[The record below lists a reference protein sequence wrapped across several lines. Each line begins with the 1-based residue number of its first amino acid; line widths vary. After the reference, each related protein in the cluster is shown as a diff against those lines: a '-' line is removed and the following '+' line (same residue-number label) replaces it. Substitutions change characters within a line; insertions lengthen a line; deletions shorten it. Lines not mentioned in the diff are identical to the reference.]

1 MYYGNMII
9 SAMNDVTITWWIV
22 ISALALLAVKMVD
35 DNSKRKKRS
44 QNFRSPP
51 GPKGYPILGIFP
63 SLIRKPA
70 HIVFGEWSKKYG
82 NVYQFTLGAG
92 TSVVLGDTATVRLAM
107 LGKSPD
113 FDSRCQWRYC
123 FNKMFRGL
131 SVLPY
136 SFKWVNTRRRTLTIL
151 RNIGMGRSLM
161 EGKIHEETQCL
172 LKCMLDSSQ
181 DGKVNFEPRD
191 MLRRA
196 PMNTIWSILFGKRYD
211 YSNPYL
217 LYVMNTVVWLVDFL
231 AKASVFDVLPSSLRH
246 LAGFSL
252 ETFHNKLETLHAF
265 MTERVDD
272 HAKSYESDV
281 TRDFVD
287 AWIKAKKEDKLKIQ
301 DSEDSNDISSLPDVI
316 QDLIVAGAHSTGIV
330 FNWAVL
336 LLVLNKKEQDLCY
349 REIMDNVGPTRE
361 ISMSDRSKLRR
372 VDAVMHE
379 CMRIGTVLPLVAHAT
394 ARDTTI
400 HGYNIKAGTEVIYNN
415 WFINRNE
422 KVFPDAEKFNPD
434 RWIKKDGS
442 FRKELLQHFF
452 PFGIGKRSCAGESLA
467 RANLFIVVATLLQ
480 RVELLPPDET
490 ASPEMLPEV
499 KHQFGLLAECK
510 PFLMR
515 VRCRPTFVPSQ

>member
-1 MYYGNMII
+1 
-9 SAMNDVTITWWIV
+9 MNDVTITWWIV

-231 AKASVFDVLPSSLRH
+231 AKASVFDVLPSSLR
-246 LAGFSL
+246 
-252 ETFHNKLETLHAF
+252 
-265 MTERVDD
+265 
-272 HAKSYESDV
+272 
-281 TRDFVD
+281 
-287 AWIKAKKEDKLKIQ
+287 
-301 DSEDSNDISSLPDVI
+301 
-316 QDLIVAGAHSTGIV
+316 
-330 FNWAVL
+330 
-336 LLVLNKKEQDLCY
+336 
-349 REIMDNVGPTRE
+349 
-361 ISMSDRSKLRR
+361 
-372 VDAVMHE
+372 
-379 CMRIGTVLPLVAHAT
+379 
-394 ARDTTI
+394 
-400 HGYNIKAGTEVIYNN
+400 
-415 WFINRNE
+415 
-422 KVFPDAEKFNPD
+422 
-434 RWIKKDGS
+434 
-442 FRKELLQHFF
+442 
-452 PFGIGKRSCAGESLA
+452 
-467 RANLFIVVATLLQ
+467 
-480 RVELLPPDET
+480 
-490 ASPEMLPEV
+490 
-499 KHQFGLLAECK
+499 
-510 PFLMR
+510 
-515 VRCRPTFVPSQ
+515 